1 MAHGTRTLAAAL
13 TALLMASG
21 PAAATSI
28 THFAETTSYGAPAPS
43 CDDRNVNSG
52 ASSCATSWDSPF
64 FWGGTT
70 TVQDASFAGS
80 ASAALGDG
88 ALRATSS
95 VENRQPSSGPVLA
108 LGERSHTNISQS
120 IFGDTFSISV
130 QDPNVAV
137 SGAVATL
144 KFDIEGKFAASGG
157 VDLAATRDFFG
168 TPQAYNAFEFSSA
181 LAVRQVGAFDLQ
193 QQMRELDPDDFAS
206 FDDYYA
212 AFLSLNESLNATLI
226 GQAGVGQHSNQAV
239 LDSMFLSPGFEYSLG
254 ETGDVFASL
263 TIDIPLLDP
272 ETIFEWQA
280 SLFTSV
286 ALDSSTLDAML
297 GADFGSTGILS
308 VILPVGYALTSQ
320 SALFPASN
328 VVVTTEVPEPA
339 SSALLVA
346 GLAGLGLLR
355 RRCAQAGDAQ
365 PRLA

>member
-1 MAHGTRTLAAAL
+1 MVYETRVLAAAL
-13 TALLMASG
+13 GALFMASG

-28 THFAETTSYGAPAPS
+28 THFAETTTYGAPAPS
-43 CDDRNVNSG
+43 CDARNVNAG
-52 ASSCATSWDSPF
+52 TSSCTTSWDSPF
-64 FWGGTT
+64 VWGSSSTL
-70 TVQDASFAGS
+70 QDASFAGS

-88 ALRATSS
+88 ALRSTSS
-95 VENRQPSSGPVLA
+95 VENSQPISGPVLA

-144 KFDIEGKFAASGG
+144 KFDIDGRFTSSGNI
-157 VDLAATRDFFG
+157 DLDATRDFFG

-181 LAVRQVGAFDLQ
+181 VTVRQVGAFDLQ
-193 QQMRELDPDDFAS
+193 QQMSELNPDDFAS

-212 AFLSLNESLNATLI
+212 AFLALNEDFEATLI
-226 GQAGVGQHSNQAV
+226 GRSGVSQHSNQEV
-239 LDSMFLSPGFEYSLG
+239 LDSWFLSPGFEYSLA
-254 ETGDVFASL
+254 ETGDVLASL

-286 ALDSSTLDAML
+286 LLDSSTLNAML
-297 GADFGSTGILS
+297 SADFGSTGILS
-308 VILPVGYALTSQ
+308 VILPAGYALTSQ

-328 VVVTTEVPEPA
+328 VLVSTAVPEPA

-346 GLAGLGLLR
+346 GLAGFGLLR
-355 RRCAQAGDAQ
+355 RRSAKADRAQ
-365 PRLA
+365 PRLS

>member
-1 MAHGTRTLAAAL
+1 
-13 TALLMASG
+13 
-21 PAAATSI
+21 
-28 THFAETTSYGAPAPS
+28 
-43 CDDRNVNSG
+43 
-52 ASSCATSWDSPF
+52 
-64 FWGGTT
+64 
-70 TVQDASFAGS
+70 VQDASFSGS
-80 ASAALGDG
+80 ASAALSDG
-88 ALRATSS
+88 ALRSASS

-144 KFDIEGKFAASGG
+144 KFAIEGSFAASDGI
-157 VDLAATRDFFG
+157 DLDATRDFFG

-181 LAVRQVGAFDLQ
+181 LAVRQAGAFDLQ
-193 QQMRELDPDDFAS
+193 QQMSELNPDDFAS

-212 AFLSLNESLNATLI
+212 AFLSLNESFNAKLI
-226 GQAGVGQHSNQAV
+226 GQAGVSQHSNQEV
-239 LDSMFLSPGFEYSLG
+239 LESMFVSPGFEYSLA

-286 ALDSSTLDAML
+286 ALDSSTLNAML

-308 VILPVGYALTSQ
+308 VILPAGYALTSQ

-328 VVVTTEVPEPA
+328 VVVTTAVPEPTC
-339 SSALLVA
+339 SALLVG

-355 RRCAQAGDAQ
+355 RMRAQADRAQ
-365 PRLA
+365 PRLS